1 MTLTL
6 RTRLTVVY
14 TAVFG
19 LLLTAISVVSYE
31 VLARQLDADAT
42 ASLTELTSGLH
53 GYLKFDGVTP
63 TLSYDSSDAD
73 EAAFVHEATRYYQ
86 IFDADSGQPIVQSEA
101 MELLGLHFT
110 AGEIR
115 ALPSREPFEDIRT
128 DYGRIRLSNSIINSS
143 GRTYLL
149 QVGASLE
156 PIDRALDRFLT
167 LLLWTVPVGILA
179 AVAAA
184 RWMTKLSLAP
194 LLHLAEETRAIG
206 ISDLQRRVTI
216 RGTGDELDDV
226 AVALNGTLA
235 RLEQAIGEMRQFSAA
250 LAHELRTPL
259 AALRGEIE
267 LAAIRREQDGAA
279 SERLASQLE
288 EIDKLTRLIDQLLTL
303 ARAEAGDIHTAH
315 APVDLAALTASA
327 IEQLELVAQ
336 DQGILLTAELN
347 GRLVVQGDAQ
357 WLERL
362 LLNLVDNALK
372 FTPRGGRTIV
382 RLAREGQLAV
392 MRVTD
397 TGVGISPEIVPHI
410 FERFFQADQARSS
423 SKAGARGAGLGLSLV
438 KWIVDQHHGTIGVD
452 SRPGEGSTFTVRLP
466 LRLQE

>member
-1 MTLTL
+1 MKLTL

-14 TAVFG
+14 TVVFG

-53 GYLKFDGVTP
+53 GYLKFDSGVP
-63 TLSYDSSDAD
+63 TLSYDPVDAD

-86 IFDADSGQPIVQSEA
+86 VFDADSGQPIVQSEA
-101 MELLGLHFT
+101 MEPLGLHFT
-110 AGEIR
+110 PGEIR

-128 DYGRIRLSNSIINSS
+128 DYGRIRLSNSIINAS
-143 GRTYLL
+143 GHTYLL
-149 QVGASLE
+149 QVGSSLA
-156 PIDRALDRFLT
+156 PIDRALDRFLA
-167 LLLWTVPVGILA
+167 LLLWSVPAGILV
-179 AVAAA
+179 AVAAG

-194 LLHLAEETRAIG
+194 LLHLAGETRAIG
-206 ISDLQRRVTI
+206 IRDLQRRVTV

-226 AVALNGTLA
+226 AMALNDTLA
-235 RLEQAIGEMRQFSAA
+235 RLEQAIGEMRQFSTA

-267 LAAIRREQDGAA
+267 LAAIRHEPGAA
-279 SERLASQLE
+279 PERTASQLE

-315 APVDLAALTASA
+315 VPVDLGSLAASA
-327 IEQLELVAQ
+327 LEQLELVAQ

-372 FTPRGGRTIV
+372 FTPRGGSAIV
-382 RLAREGQLAV
+382 RLARDGEFAV

-397 TGVGISPEIVPHI
+397 TGVGISPDVLPHI
-410 FERFFQADQARSS
+410 FERFFQADQARSQ
-423 SKAGARGAGLGLSLV
+423 SKAGVRGAGLGLSLV
-438 KWIVDQHHGTIGVD
+438 KWIVDQHNGTIRVE

-466 LRLQE
+466 LSLR

>member
-1 MTLTL
+1 MKLTL

-19 LLLTAISVVSYE
+19 VLLTAISVVSYE
-31 VLARQLDADAT
+31 ILARQLDADAT

-53 GYLKFDGVTP
+53 GYLKFDSGTP
-63 TLSYDSSDAD
+63 TLSYDPVDAD

-101 MELLGLHFT
+101 MEPLGLHFT
-110 AGEIR
+110 PGEIR
-115 ALPSREPFEDIRT
+115 ALPEREPFEDIRT
-128 DYGRIRLSNSIINSS
+128 DYGRIRLSNSIITAS
-143 GRTYLL
+143 GHTYLL
-149 QVGASLE
+149 QVGSSLA
-156 PIDRALDRFLT
+156 PIDRALDRFLA
-167 LLLWTVPVGILA
+167 LLLWSIPAGILV
-179 AVAAA
+179 AVVTG

-206 ISDLQRRVTI
+206 IRDLQRRVTV
-216 RGTGDELDDV
+216 RGTQDELDDV
-226 AVALNGTLA
+226 AVALNDTLA
-235 RLEQAIGEMRQFSAA
+235 RLEHAIGEMRQFSTA

-267 LAAIRREQDGAA
+267 LAAMRREPGAMP
-279 SERLASQLE
+279 ERTASQLE

-315 APVDLAALTASA
+315 APVDLNALTASTL
-327 IEQLELVAQ
+327 EPLELVAQ

-347 GRLVVQGDAQ
+347 GTLVVQGDAQ

-372 FTPRGGRTIV
+372 FTPRGGRAMV
-382 RLAREGQLAV
+382 RLARDGEFGV
-392 MRVTD
+392 MHVTD
-397 TGVGISPEIVPHI
+397 TGVGISPDVLPHV
-410 FERFFQADQARSS
+410 FERFFQADQSRSA
-423 SKAGARGAGLGLSLV
+423 SKAGVRGAGLGLSLV
-438 KWIVDQHHGTIGVD
+438 KWIVDQHNGTIRVD

-466 LRLQE
+466 LSHS